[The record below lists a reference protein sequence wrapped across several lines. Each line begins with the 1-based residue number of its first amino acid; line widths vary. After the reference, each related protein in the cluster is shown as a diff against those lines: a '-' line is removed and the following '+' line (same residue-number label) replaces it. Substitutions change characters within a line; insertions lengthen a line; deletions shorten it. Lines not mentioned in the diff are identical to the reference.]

1 MEQSSRLNA
10 TTERLGTDP
19 LGKLLLRLSLPSI
32 VSMVAVSLY
41 NLVDTFWVGKLGYQ
55 AVAAVTVTMPFFIM
69 AMAVGAGTG
78 VGINALTSRRFGER
92 NTEAA
97 NQITGQIFFLSLAL
111 GSLFIL
117 ATNLFPRQILSLCGA
132 TPDIM
137 DLGTQY
143 LRVFGWGIPLLLL
156 NLINRNVF
164 QASGD
169 AVRPMIMTITAQ
181 VVNAALAP
189 LLIFGWGIFPKL
201 GMSGAALGVVLANAV
216 GVAMALWYIA
226 NGRTAYRIRWRHC
239 LPSLAVI
246 AAIYRVGFPSI
257 VMQATEGFIFGLFN
271 HVIAAFGSLALA
283 GIGIA
288 IRIADLA
295 FMPIIGT
302 SHGLLPI
309 VGFSLG
315 AKLWNRLWEAVRKT
329 SLWLAVFMAI
339 ATILIEVFTRPI
351 ISVFNNDPDL
361 LALAVPGM
369 RIFCSTFILIG
380 PTIIFITTFQ
390 GLSKGKEAM
399 ILSFTRQIIFFIP
412 GLYLLSSQLGLTG
425 VWISMPV
432 SDAMGFITAAFWLL
446 REYQSQKRNFG
457 LAQAVEPG

>member
-1 MEQSSRLNA
+1 MEQPTRLNA

-41 NLVDTFWVGKLGYQ
+41 NLVDTFWVGRLGYQ

-117 ATNLFPRQILSLCGA
+117 ATNLFPRQILRLCGA

-181 VVNAALAP
+181 LINAALAP
-189 LLIFGWGIFPKL
+189 LLIFGWGIFPRL
-201 GMSGAALGVVLANAV
+201 GMSGAALGVVLANAAGV
-216 GVAMALWYIA
+216 GMALWYIM

-239 LPSLAVI
+239 LPNLPVI
-246 AAIYRVGFPSI
+246 GAIYRVGLPSI
-257 VMQATEGFIFGLFN
+257 VMQATEGFIFALFN

-329 SLWLAVFMAI
+329 SLWLAFFMAI

-369 RIFCSTFILIG
+369 RIFCSSFVLIG

-412 GLYLLSSQLGLTG
+412 GLYLLSNQLGLTG

-432 SDAMGFITAAFWLL
+432 SDALGFITAAFWLL
-446 REYQSQKRNFG
+446 REYQLQKRNFNF
-457 LAQAVEPG
+457 AQAVEPG